1 MARGAADVLA
11 VCCRRAAGIG
21 PSRRGGK
28 EAGESRGGRW
38 RSSQGAGRAGKM
50 LQTPW
55 RASFAVD
62 DAGDVGTLGELR
74 GLVVKTESSS
84 Q

>member
-1 MARGAADVLA
+1 MARRAADVLA

-21 PSRRGGK
+21 PSRRGGRRRERAVEDGG
-28 EAGESRGGRW
+28 EAPQRAR
-38 RSSQGAGRAGKM
+38 RAGRM

-55 RASFAVD
+55 RASDAVD
-62 DAGDVGTLGELR
+62 GAGNVGMLSELR
-74 GLVVKTESSS
+74 GLVVKTECS